1 MNCDW
6 AEKISLLI
14 DGELP
19 PQERRAT
26 EAHLESCA
34 GCRRTKEDFLSLR
47 SVVNS
52 YPLAAD
58 ATDERRALEKILAS
72 AAHSTRDASD
82 AAATTVPRTSWRELL
97 VWPRLTPALG
107 AALAV
112 LLLAVA
118 LGVVW
123 SVSRRD
129 AGQRLV
135 AEGTGQDKA
144 RRSSNGPTQSDAPAP
159 KASNPD
165 ASTPDAPASNAPA
178 PGGPSEPAPKKDA
191 PGGVNA
197 PGRKLFN
204 VPRAIERR
212 EDIVARHT
220 TRTATPA
227 GGATLESASSAAAA
241 RSESAADALAEF
253 KPLFDV
259 ADGHAGDESALS
271 VDAEP
276 RGDTARHLEQAQ
288 ILMRTIRNARPG
300 DRPGAIADERRR
312 SQQLLYRNIVLR
324 REAARAGNAPVEH
337 ALDSLEPLLVDIA
350 NLPERASRE
359 DVSVIQE
366 RMRRKNIVAVL
377 QANIAA
383 VPRTYQ

>member
-6 AEKISLLI
+6 TEKISLLI

-26 EAHLESCA
+26 ESHLETCA
-34 GCRRTKEDFLSLR
+34 ACRRTKEDFLSLR
-47 SVVNS
+47 SVVSS

-58 ATDERRALEKILAS
+58 AGAERRALENILA
-72 AAHSTRDASD
+72 AGARATRGGA
-82 AAATTVPRTSWRELL
+82 AAATTTTTPRPSWRELL
-97 VWPRLTPALG
+97 RLPRLTPAAA

-112 LLLAVA
+112 LLLSVA

-123 SVSRRD
+123 SVGRRD
-129 AGQRLV
+129 AGQTLV
-135 AEGTGQDKA
+135 AEGPAQDKA
-144 RRSSNGPTQSDAPAP
+144 RQSSTGPTASDTPAP
-159 KASNPD
+159 K
-165 ASTPDAPASNAPA
+165 ASTPDAPTSDPPAS
-178 PGGPSEPAPKKDA
+178 GGPSEPEKKDA

-197 PGRKLFN
+197 PRRKMFD

-212 EDIVARHT
+212 DVVAARRT
-220 TRTATPA
+220 TRATAPS
-227 GGATLESASSAAAA
+227 GGATDESASNAAEA
-241 RSESAADALAEF
+241 RRRESAADALAEF
-253 KPLFDV
+253 RPLF
-259 ADGHAGDESALS
+259 AAAGGPEGDKSALR
-271 VDAEP
+271 AGTEP
-276 RGDTARHLEQAQ
+276 RGDTERHLEQAQ

-300 DRPGAIADERRR
+300 DRPAIADERRR

-324 REAARAGNAPVEH
+324 REAARTGNAPVEH
-337 ALDSLEPLLVDIA
+337 ALDSLEPLLIDIA

>member
-19 PQERRAT
+19 SEERRAT
-26 EAHLESCA
+26 ESHLESCA
-34 GCRRTKEDFLSLR
+34 ACRRTQEDFLSLR
-47 SVVNS
+47 SVVSS
-52 YPLAAD
+52 YPLASD
-58 ATDERRALEKILAS
+58 AAGQRRALEKILAAGTQDTR
-72 AAHSTRDASD
+72 AADA
-82 AAATTVPRTSWRELL
+82 TMTHPSWRELL
-97 VWPRLTPALG
+97 RWPRLTPAL
-107 AALAV
+107 ASALAV
-112 LLLAVA
+112 LWLAVA

-123 SVSRRD
+123 TVSRRD
-129 AGQRLV
+129 SEQTLV
-135 AEGTGQDKA
+135 AEGPAQDKA
-144 RRSSNGPTQSDAPAP
+144 RQSSTGPAKSDAPAP

-165 ASTPDAPASNAPA
+165 APTPDAPKSDVPAS
-178 PGGPSEPAPKKDA
+178 GGPSEPAPKKDA

-220 TRTATPA
+220 TRTATRA
-227 GGATLESASSAAAA
+227 GGATFEGASRASAARRESA
-241 RSESAADALAEF
+241 EDVLAEF
-253 KPLFDV
+253 KPLFV
-259 ADGHAGDESALS
+259 AAGGPAGDESALPAGER
-271 VDAEP
+271 VADP
-276 RGDTARHLEQAQ
+276 PQGDTARHLEQAQ

-300 DRPGAIADERRR
+300 DRPGTIADERLR
-312 SQQLLYRNIVLR
+312 SQKLLYRNIVLR
-324 REAARAGNAPVEH
+324 REAARTGNAPVEH
-337 ALDSLEPLLVDIA
+337 ALDSLEPLLIDIA

-366 RMRRKNIVAVL
+366 RVRRKNIVAVL

-383 VPRTYQ
+383 VPRAYQ